1 MVRSPPRLVAT
12 ENAMAS
18 QLPSPRPACP
28 ACSGTSNLTELDTTA
43 AGDHWL
49 QCETC
54 GHLWRHSQP
63 GEDPFTLIIST
74 RATTVLPCRE
84 ARTRQG
90 TPRAARYL
98 VRLPLRYR
106 LFGSLD
112 WRMGQTE
119 NVSASG
125 VLFRTQHSGR
135 LFSREADVQRYQ
147 PVELLV
153 ELQTTRADATVRHVR
168 CLGEVVRR
176 NDPEA
181 SDMLPTIAVAVQSY
195 HVATA

>member
-1 MVRSPPRLVAT
+1 
-12 ENAMAS
+12 MAG
-18 QLPSPRPACP
+18 QLPSAQPECP
-28 ACSGTSNLTELDTTA
+28 ACRATSSLTELDSTP

-54 GHLWRHSQP
+54 GHLWRYSQP
-63 GEDPFTLIIST
+63 GEDPFRLIIST
-74 RATTVLPCRE
+74 RATTVLSCPE
-84 ARTRQG
+84 APPSQG

-106 LFGSLD
+106 LSGNLD
-112 WRMGQTE
+112 WKMGQTE

-125 VLFRTQHSGR
+125 VLFRTEHSGR
-135 LFSREADVQRYQ
+135 LFSREAGVQPSQ
-147 PVELLV
+147 PVELVV
-153 ELQTTRADATVRHVR
+153 ELPSTTADATIRRIR

-181 SDMLPTIAVAVQSY
+181 SDMLPTIAASVQGY
-195 HVATA
+195 HLATT